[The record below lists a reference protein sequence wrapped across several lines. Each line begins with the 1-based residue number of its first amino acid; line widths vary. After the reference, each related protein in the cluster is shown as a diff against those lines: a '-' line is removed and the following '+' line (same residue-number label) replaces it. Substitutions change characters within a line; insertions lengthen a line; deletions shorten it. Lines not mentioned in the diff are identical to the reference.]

1 MIPFIPFDIFR
12 NLTVGFMVLFTYDGS
27 STWIVS
33 SEASLS
39 IRKPGP
45 TASLSTSMSLIGSVD
60 LCGMYAKGRLALGLA
75 SFSLVVALCLN
86 VSLAPFYESG
96 F

>member
-1 MIPFIPFDIFR
+1 MS
-12 NLTVGFMVLFTYDGS
+12 L
-27 STWIVS
+27 
-33 SEASLS
+33 EASLS

-45 TASLSTSMSLIGSVD
+45 IASLSTSMSLISSVD
-60 LCGMYAKGRLALGLA
+60 SCGIYAKGRLALGLA
-75 SFSLVVALCLN
+75 SFSLVAALCLN